1 MAQKTHSLIEDFETR
16 LTRGEISSS
25 ALIEAALTA
34 AGSHDVAFTRIY
46 AEAARADAAAVDA
59 RRACGLERPS
69 ALAGIPVTIKDNMDV
84 AGEPTAAGSSAL
96 ANGAP
101 SAATDAFVV
110 RRLREAGAIIL
121 GKTAMAELA
130 MSSVGLIAGT
140 ARLAN
145 PLDHERVPG
154 GSSCGAA
161 VSVAVGAASAA
172 LGTDTGGSVQIPA
185 ALCGLVGFKAT
196 TAQISCEGVVPLS
209 RHLDSIGTIATS
221 VRCCRIVHEV
231 LAGKPRIHP
240 PNAALRSIKGLRL
253 AVPRNYV
260 LDDLEPP
267 VAAGFERALRLLS
280 EHGALLQDVNLHEL
294 DRIPDVYQGGGFSMA
309 EIYTWLR
316 ARGFLKQ
323 SLIASRAF
331 SRIEQGGV
339 LLASDMLDRLSL
351 RASLVESAEQQT
363 RWWDAVL
370 MPTCPILPPLISAVA
385 SNEGYNH
392 YNMLLMRN
400 TRVANVLDRCA
411 VTLPAD
417 RYGGLSIG
425 LTLMGNPRC
434 DDALFDIAEAVESLL
449 EPVPSRVSGRNGFKT
464 AEIRSGKCA

>member
-1 MAQKTHSLIEDFETR
+1 MAQKTHSLIEDFDTR
-16 LTRGEISSS
+16 LAKGEVSSS

-34 AGSHDVAFTRIY
+34 AGTHDAAFTRIY

-59 RRACGLERPS
+59 RRASGLERPG
-69 ALAGIPVTIKDNMDV
+69 ALAGIPITIKDNMDV
-84 AGEPTAAGSSAL
+84 AGEATAAGSSVL
-96 ANGAP
+96 ANGA
-101 SAATDAFVV
+101 AAAVTDAFVV

-130 MSSVGLIAGT
+130 MSSVGLVAGT
-140 ARLAN
+140 ASLPN

-161 VSVAVGAASAA
+161 VSVAMGAAPAA

-196 TAQISCEGVVPLS
+196 AAQISCEGVLPLS

-231 LAGKPRIHP
+231 LAPKPRIYP
-240 PNAALRSIKGLRL
+240 PSTALRSVKGLRL

-280 EHGALLQDVNLHEL
+280 EHGALLQDINLHEL

-339 LLASDMLDRLSL
+339 LLASDMLDRLLL
-351 RASLVESAEQQT
+351 RASLVESAQQQT
-363 RWWDAVL
+363 RWWDAIL
-370 MPTCPILPPLISAVA
+370 MPTCPVLPPLISAVA
-385 SNEGYNH
+385 SDDGYNR

-411 VTLPAD
+411 VTIPVD
-417 RYGGLSIG
+417 CYGGLSIG
-425 LTLMGNPRC
+425 LTFMGSPMC
-434 DDALFDIAEAVESLL
+434 DDALFDIAEAVENLL
-449 EPVPSRVSGRNGFKT
+449 EPVSRKVSGR
-464 AEIRSGKCA
+464 C